1 MIPAKRS
8 QNWLPSIFNDFFGNE
23 WLAKASTNSPAIN
36 IRETEN
42 QYEVEIAAPGL
53 TKDDFKIRI
62 EDENQLVVTMDKS
75 SENNAEK
82 EEGRYLRRE
91 FYYSH
96 FQQSMILPDNIDKEK
111 IAAKVEHGV
120 LTIDIPKRKE
130 EEVVPA
136 SKEIEIR

>member
-23 WLAKASTNSPAIN
+23 WLAKANSNSPAIN

-42 QYEVEIAAPGL
+42 RYEVELAAPGL
-53 TKDDFKIRI
+53 TRDDFKIRI
-62 EDENQLVVTMDKS
+62 EDDNQLVVTMDKS
-75 SENNAEK
+75 AENSEQN

-96 FQQSMILPDNIDKEK
+96 FQQSMILPENIDKER
-111 IAAKVEHGV
+111 IEAKVENGV
-120 LTIDIPKRKE
+120 LTIDIPKKSE
-130 EEVVPA
+130 EQMAPA
-136 SKEIEIR
+136 AKEIEIR

>member
-23 WLAKASTNSPAIN
+23 WLAKANSNSPAIN

-42 QYEVEIAAPGL
+42 RYEVELAAPGL
-53 TKDDFKIRI
+53 TRDDFKIRI
-62 EDENQLVVTMDKS
+62 EDDNQLVVTMDKS
-75 SENNAEK
+75 VENNEQN

-96 FQQSMILPDNIDKEK
+96 FQQSMILPENIDKER
-111 IAAKVEHGV
+111 IEAKVEHGV
-120 LTIDIPKRKE
+120 LTIDIPKKSE
-130 EEVVPA
+130 EQMAPA
-136 SKEIEIR
+136 AKEIEIK

>member
-23 WLAKASTNSPAIN
+23 WLAKANSNSPAIN
-36 IRETEN
+36 IRETEDR
-42 QYEVEIAAPGL
+42 YEVEVAAPGL

-62 EDENQLVVTMDKS
+62 EDDNQLIVTMDKS
-75 SENNAEK
+75 SENKEEK

-96 FQQSMILPDNIDKEK
+96 FQQSMILPENIDKER
-111 IAAKVEHGV
+111 IGAKVENGV
-120 LTIDIPKRKE
+120 LTIDIPERKE
-130 EEVVPA
+130 EERVPA
-136 SKEIEIR
+136 AKEIAIR

>member
-23 WLAKASTNSPAIN
+23 WLAKANNNSPAIN

-42 QYEVEIAAPGL
+42 QYEVELAAPGL

-62 EDENQLVVTMDKS
+62 EDDNQLVVTMDKS
-75 SENNAEK
+75 SESKEEG

-111 IAAKVEHGV
+111 IEAKVENGV
-120 LTIDIPKRKE
+120 LTIDIPKKKE
-130 EEVVPA
+130 EEMAPA
-136 SKEIEIR
+136 AKEIEIK

>member
-23 WLAKASTNSPAIN
+23 WLPKANSNSPAIN

-42 QYEVEIAAPGL
+42 LYEVELAARGL

-62 EDENQLVVTMDKS
+62 EDDNQLVVTMDKS
-75 SENNAEK
+75 SENQE
-82 EEGRYLRRE
+82 EQDEGRYLRRE

-96 FQQSMILPDNIDKEK
+96 FQQSMILPENIDKEK
-111 IAAKVEHGV
+111 IEAKVENGV
-120 LTIDIPKRKE
+120 LTIDIPKKKE
-130 EEVVPA
+130 EEVAPA
-136 SKEIEIR
+136 AKEIEIR

>member
-23 WLAKASTNSPAIN
+23 WLAKANGNSPAIN

-42 QYEVEIAAPGL
+42 RYEVEVAAPGM
-53 TKDDFKIRI
+53 TKEDFKIRI
-62 EDENQLVVTMDKS
+62 ENDDQLVVTMDKN
-75 SENNAEK
+75 SENKTE

-91 FYYSH
+91 FYHSH
-96 FQQSMILPDNIDKEK
+96 FQQRLVLPENIDKEK
-111 IAAKVEHGV
+111 IEARVENGV

-130 EEVVPA
+130 EEPVPTTT
-136 SKEIEIR
+136 EIEIR

>member
-23 WLAKASTNSPAIN
+23 WLAKTNSNSPAIN

-42 QYEVEIAAPGL
+42 RYEVELAAPGM
-53 TKDDFKIRI
+53 TKEDFKIRI
-62 EDENQLVVTMDKS
+62 EDDNQLIVTMDKS
-75 SENNAEK
+75 AENNEQN

-96 FQQSMILPDNIDKEK
+96 FQQSMILPENIYKEK
-111 IAAKVEHGV
+111 IEARVENGV
-120 LTIDIPKRKE
+120 LTIDIPKKKE
-130 EEVVPA
+130 EEMAPA
-136 SKEIEIR
+136 SKEIEIK

>member
-23 WLAKASTNSPAIN
+23 WLAKANSNSPAIN
-36 IRETEN
+36 IRETEDR
-42 QYEVEIAAPGL
+42 YEVEVAAPGL

-62 EDENQLVVTMDKS
+62 EDDNQLIVTMDKS
-75 SENNAEK
+75 SENKEEK

-96 FQQSMILPDNIDKEK
+96 FQQSMILPENIDKER
-111 IAAKVEHGV
+111 IGAKVENGV

-130 EEVVPA
+130 EERVPA
-136 SKEIEIR
+136 AKEIAIR

>member
-1 MIPAKRS
+1 MLPARKS

-23 WLAKASTNSPAIN
+23 WLAKANSNSPAIN

-42 QYEVEIAAPGL
+42 QYEVEVAAPGL

-62 EDENQLVVTMDKS
+62 EDDNQLVVTMDKQA
-75 SENNAEK
+75 ENNSEK

-111 IAAKVEHGV
+111 IEARVEHGV

-130 EEVVPA
+130 EEVA
-136 SKEIEIR
+136 AAAKEIAIK

>member
-23 WLAKASTNSPAIN
+23 WLAKANSNSPAIN
-36 IRETEN
+36 IRETEDR
-42 QYEVEIAAPGL
+42 YEVEVAAPGL

-62 EDENQLVVTMDKS
+62 EDDNQLIVTMDKS
-75 SENNAEK
+75 SENNEEK

-96 FQQSMILPDNIDKEK
+96 FQQSMILPENIDKER
-111 IAAKVEHGV
+111 IGAKVENGV

-130 EEVVPA
+130 EERVPA
-136 SKEIEIR
+136 AKEIAIR

>member
-23 WLAKASTNSPAIN
+23 WLAKANSNSPAIN
-36 IRETEN
+36 IHETEDRT
-42 QYEVEIAAPGL
+42 EVQVAAPGL

-62 EDENQLVVTMDKS
+62 EDDNQLIVTMDKS
-75 SENNAEK
+75 SENKEEK

-96 FQQSMILPDNIDKEK
+96 FQQSMILPENIDKER
-111 IAAKVEHGV
+111 IGAKVENGV

-130 EEVVPA
+130 EERVPA
-136 SKEIEIR
+136 AKEIAIR

>member
-23 WLAKASTNSPAIN
+23 WLAKANSNSPAIN
-36 IRETEN
+36 IRETEDR
-42 QYEVEIAAPGL
+42 YEVEVAAPGL

-62 EDENQLVVTMDKS
+62 EDDNQLIVTMDKS
-75 SENNAEK
+75 SENKVEK

-96 FQQSMILPDNIDKEK
+96 FQQSMILPENIDKER
-111 IAAKVEHGV
+111 IGAKVENGV

-130 EEVVPA
+130 EERVPA
-136 SKEIEIR
+136 AKEIAIR

>member
-8 QNWLPSIFNDFFGNE
+8 QNWLPSIFNDFFCNE
-23 WLAKASTNSPAIN
+23 WLAKANSNSPAIN
-36 IRETEN
+36 IRETEDR
-42 QYEVEIAAPGL
+42 YEVEVAAPGL

-62 EDENQLVVTMDKS
+62 EDDNQLIVTMDKS
-75 SENNAEK
+75 SENKEEK

-96 FQQSMILPDNIDKEK
+96 FQQSMILPENIDKER
-111 IAAKVEHGV
+111 IGAKVENGV

-130 EEVVPA
+130 EERVPA
-136 SKEIEIR
+136 AKEIAIR